1 MAGITTHVLDTVNGK
16 PGAGMRIEFSKREG
30 EAFVHQKTVYTNADG
45 RTDQMILTPAD
56 TQVGEYELR
65 FFVEDYFRNTKGVE
79 LPDPAFIEEVP
90 IRFSVFDTTQHYHVP
105 MLCTPWNCT
114 TYRGS

>member
-1 MAGITTHVLDTVNGK
+1 MAGITTHVLDTVNGR
-16 PGAGMRIEFSKREG
+16 PGAGMRIEFSKRVG
-30 EAFVHQKTVYTNADG
+30 DAFVLQKTVFTNADG
-45 RTDQMILTPAD
+45 RTDQMILAPAD

-65 FFVEDYFRNTKGVE
+65 FFVDEYFRNKGVQ
-79 LPDPAFIEEVP
+79 LPSPAFIEAVP
-90 IRFSVFDTTQHYHVP
+90 IRFSVFDTAQHYHVP